1 MSSGHLTDRIG
12 AGAAPGSRLE
22 AAAAVGARSA
32 RASRPR
38 RSRKGRNAA
47 YVIVIVWV
55 VVSLAPVLWMLSQSI
70 RPASEVFAI
79 PPRWFFSPS
88 LQNYRALFSTAAGSH
103 FARYVGISLLVTVVT
118 VALAMVASVP
128 AAYVLTFL
136 PVRRN
141 NVWLV
146 LILLAS
152 MLPPIVVV
160 VPLFVLW
167 NDLGLL
173 DSPISLILTYTAM
186 NIPFTVWLV
195 RGFMVQI
202 PRALY
207 ESARVDGAGH
217 LRTLLGVIVP
227 VARSGM
233 AAAAIF
239 VVIWAW
245 NELLFAVI
253 FTTDNHTAPAGIV
266 ATLISDRGTNWGQLY
281 AAATTVALPIIVFT
295 VIVQRHVVRGF
306 TFGAVKG

>member
-1 MSSGHLTDRIG
+1 MSVSDVTRRVR
-12 AGAAPGSRLE
+12 AGAASPDGPG
-22 AAAAVGARSA
+22 AAARATGHSVAAR
-32 RASRPR
+32 RPR

-47 YVIVIVWV
+47 YAIVIFWV
-55 VVSLAPVLWMLSQSI
+55 VVSLAPVAWMLSQSI

-79 PPRWFFSPS
+79 PPKWFFSPS

-103 FARYVGISLLVTVVT
+103 FARYVAISLLVTLVT
-118 VALAMVASVP
+118 VALVMAVSVP

-141 NVWLV
+141 NMWLV
-146 LILLAS
+146 LVLLAS

-173 DSPISLILTYTAM
+173 DSPIALILTYTAM

-195 RGFMVQI
+195 RGFLVQI

-217 LRTLLGVIVP
+217 VRTLLRVIVP